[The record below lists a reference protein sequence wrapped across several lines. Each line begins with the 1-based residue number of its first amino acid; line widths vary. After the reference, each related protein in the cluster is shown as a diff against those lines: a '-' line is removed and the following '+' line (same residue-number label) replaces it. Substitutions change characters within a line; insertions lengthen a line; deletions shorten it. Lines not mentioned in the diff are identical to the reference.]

1 MTLNSSADKNLPAAI
16 SPHFAIGWRDI
27 YDFLGEFGPYKGRYV
42 ARYPEA
48 WMGDLRERIGE
59 FAAEKL
65 GPVGL
70 QALKRK
76 FEELDL
82 CLVREKKWGWE
93 DSKTWEGNARDAIAS
108 DAVSVIIGNALDP
121 APFGDWL
128 STLPRIRDTSRH
140 SWLFRG
146 RVSDYIDAIR
156 PLLLNSPAAY
166 FIDPYLDPLSDD
178 CENLL
183 LLIFD
188 LIKGSKCYSIE
199 LMVRQCAF
207 NKRDV
212 LSPKTWMPCTEIER
226 RLREIYS
233 EKIPAS
239 RSLIVHL
246 VEGGTYGSDD
256 MDNHDRFFLTRFGGI
271 NFGRGFMFSESKFRQ
286 RSAFVLDKDHHKAA
300 WEIYSEGVARFH
312 EAGPKKPTMPHPLSV
327 ETIKLSSLR

>member
-1 MTLNSSADKNLPAAI
+1 MLFRS
-16 SPHFAIGWRDI
+16 DI

-146 RVSDYIDAIR
+146 RASDYIDAIR

-212 LSPKTWMPCTEIER
+212 LSPKTWMPDQVRHDGWVTPPPHPSAACCAPAGAAPR
-226 RLREIYS
+226 PPAR
-233 EKIPAS
+233 AS
-239 RSLIVHL
+239 RRPARRPRSR
-246 VEGGTYGSDD
+246 GS
-256 MDNHDRFFLTRFGGI
+256 
-271 NFGRGFMFSESKFRQ
+271 
-286 RSAFVLDKDHHKAA
+286 
-300 WEIYSEGVARFH
+300 
-312 EAGPKKPTMPHPLSV
+312 P
-327 ETIKLSSLR
+327 